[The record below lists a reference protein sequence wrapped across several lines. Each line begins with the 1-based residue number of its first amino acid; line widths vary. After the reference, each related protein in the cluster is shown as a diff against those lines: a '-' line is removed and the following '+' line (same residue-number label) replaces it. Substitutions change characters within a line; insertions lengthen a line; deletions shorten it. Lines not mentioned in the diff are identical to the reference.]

1 MPYYMIQ
8 MAYTAEAWAA
18 QIHNPQDRTDVIRS
32 VIEELGGRLVGRWF
46 SFGEY
51 DGVLITEMP
60 DNISAAAQAII
71 ASAGGG
77 PKAFK
82 TTLLMTVEEGVEA
95 MRKASGTGYRSPAG

>member
-18 QIHNPQDRTDVIRS
+18 QVQNPQDRTAVIRS
-32 VIEELGGRLVGRWF
+32 VVEGLGGRLVHRWF

-51 DGVLITEMP
+51 DAVLITEMP
-60 DNISAAAQAII
+60 NNISAAAQAII

-82 TTLLMTVEEGVEA
+82 TTPLMTVEEGTEA
-95 MRKASGTGYRSPAG
+95 LRKAADSGYRPPGA